1 MKKLIVLA
9 VSASFAFMVAGCNT
23 TGTMIGKAPIGKEP
37 VVTKY

>member
-9 VSASFAFMVAGCNT
+9 VSASFAFMVAGCANT
-23 TGTMIGKAPIGKEP
+23 GMIGKAPIGKEP